1 MPNETRNY
9 EKSRRLVKSIK
20 QTFRT
25 PQTEP
30 ILPCSSSWPISPR
43 CLRFLPYPSEGQNAG
58 QRIHRTNS
66 RITPL
71 NQVGTRSTASPQ
83 SQEEWGAVERVPTV
97 LAPTEPP
104 THAERLRS
112 ISIRNTEN
120 GILDPLT
127 TLAVPWY
134 NPGPTLVP

>member
-1 MPNETRNY
+1 
-9 EKSRRLVKSIK
+9 LVKSIK

-30 ILPCSSSWPISPR
+30 VLPCSSSWPISPR
-43 CLRFLPYPSEGQNAG
+43 CLRFLPYPSEGQIAG
-58 QRIHRTNS
+58 QRIQRTNS

-83 SQEEWGAVERVPTV
+83 SQEEWGAVERVPTI

-112 ISIRNTEN
+112 ISIRNTENGICISIRNTEN